1 MAEKSL
7 LSEYIKLAL
16 TEGGYIRN
24 WAKKNSILHK
34 LGRIFGDEE
43 MNYNFIPR
51 TDFIPRT
58 ERNAQG
64 LAKSWLQ
71 SLSKSRSLDITKEFK
86 MEVIDFAASEWDKIM
101 RLVEDDIESARVILK
116 KRLNSRYAK
125 KIEDLERLQNN
136 TVNEI

>member
-43 MNYNFIPR
+43 MNYNFM
-51 TDFIPRT
+51 PRT